1 MSRAYR
7 IRISET
13 TRRVI
18 RAEDHVGSQL
28 EILAI
33 LPADQMASLLADQ
46 LAAHGFE
53 REGNKATRTEG
64 DLTTEVDLETG
75 EFVVRAA
82 RDEEV
87 ELTTEK
93 TGYYYDDAGPKK
105 KQVAESLRQQARD
118 GFDKEAEAK
127 TESLQ
132 RELTDRLEQEL
143 AGITCELD
151 QVVNQVTADALKIKA
166 AQLGQIK
173 QVTDD
178 PESGSLTIV
187 VEV

>member
-7 IRISET
+7 IRVSES

-28 EILAI
+28 ELLTV

-46 LAAHGFE
+46 LAAQGFQ
-53 REGNKATRTEG
+53 REGDRAIRSDG
-64 DLTTEVDLETG
+64 DLTTEVDLESG
-75 EFVVRAA
+75 EFVVRVQ
-82 RDEEV
+82 RDEEM
-87 ELTTEK
+87 ELKSEK
-93 TGYYYDDAGPKK
+93 SGYAYDDAGPSKA
-105 KQVAESLRQQARD
+105 QVKESLREQARQ
-118 GFDKEAEAK
+118 GFDKAAQDK
-127 TESLQ
+127 AAVLQ

-143 AGITCELD
+143 ADITCELD
-151 QVVNQVTADALKIKA
+151 QAVNQVTAAALKIKA

-178 PESGSLTIV
+178 PETGSLTIV